1 MELMITIISGVCVFF
16 LSQLVMEIYIKPVQ
30 EYRELRRKIS
40 VLITQNENYYTLLHS
55 YEKCSDFERDRREQI
70 LDETR
75 IMASELRGF
84 IETMPLIH
92 IGIPSKKVLFDAS
105 AELIG
110 LSNGLF
116 EDFQETF
123 HGYAKENVENIRKV
137 KKLLRLYGI

>member
-1 MELMITIISGVCVFF
+1 MELVITIISGVGVFF
-16 LSQLVMEIYIKPVQ
+16 LSQIVMEFYIKPIQ

-40 VLITQNENYYTLLHS
+40 VLITQNENYYTTLHL
-55 YEKCSDFERDRREQI
+55 YEKCSDSERDKRERI
-70 LDETR
+70 SDETR
-75 IMASELRGF
+75 TMASELRGF

-92 IGIPSKKVLFDAS
+92 IGIPRRKALFGAS

-123 HGYAKENVENIRKV
+123 HGYAKENVKNIQNV
-137 KKLLRLYGI
+137 KRLLKLYGI

>member
-1 MELMITIISGVCVFF
+1 MEF
-16 LSQLVMEIYIKPVQ
+16 YIKPIQ

-40 VLITQNENYYTLLHS
+40 VLITRNENYYTTLHL
-55 YEKCSDFERDRREQI
+55 YEKCSDSEREKRERI
-70 LDETR
+70 SDETR
-75 IMASELRGF
+75 TMASELRGV

-92 IGIPSKKVLFDAS
+92 IGIPRRKALFGAS

-123 HGYAKENVENIRKV
+123 HGYAKENVKNIQNV
-137 KKLLRLYGI
+137 KRLLKLYGI